1 MATKRKTI
9 KRKQRKTRNQRKIK
23 GGNSDFNVPIHS
35 FYPQNM
41 LQNDTQRMT
50 QIDTPIRG
58 GSRKKHSRKYL
69 RGGASFFDSFGTTN
83 GAQQVSQQI
92 TGSPLSNITMTNP
105 SNYKV

>member
-1 MATKRKTI
+1 M
-9 KRKQRKTRNQRKIK
+9 
-23 GGNSDFNVPIHS
+23 
-35 FYPQNM
+35 M
-41 LQNDTQRMT
+41 QNDTQRMT
-50 QIDTPIRG
+50 QVDTTTIKG

-92 TGSPLSNITMTNP
+92 TGAPLSNTTMMNP

>member
-1 MATKRKTI
+1 MANKRKTI

-50 QIDTPIRG
+50 PPIRG

-92 TGSPLSNITMTNP
+92 TGAPLSNTMSNP
-105 SNYKV
+105 SNSNYKV